1 MSLKIRRAAL
11 SVFFSLSFFLT
22 TVLAIAE
29 VRLEVEPGFH
39 GVFKLGQPFPVS
51 VTLTNLW
58 EPVEG
63 VLEVKVWKG
72 GPSKVV
78 APYTFHYRREV
89 SLAAQSRRRVQFTVD
104 PDSMA
109 RPLNV
114 SFLSITG
121 KVSQEVDLR
130 GHFSPSPLI
139 LLLTGNSGLLSI
151 PIAVDSPVP
160 VVSISADE
168 LPSDARAYHGVW
180 AVVFYEQ
187 SLRDLSSSQ
196 KSALESW
203 LSSGGRIL
211 FLGGLHYALYQEPS
225 IGVFLPVRVLGIK
238 RMSALPSLERYYG
251 KSLSSLGTFLVQESE
266 VVGGRVL
273 VEEEK
278 IPILV
283 EWVRGRGKVLY
294 LSLDVGRPPLSQWD
308 GLSHIFSDLLGVPP
322 ERRPGLWT
330 SWDPSVFS
338 ILLSDS
344 TFFSTRIP
352 LVPFLVSLLLY
363 LGVLLLLAR
372 LWYQQKFSRSI
383 LSVSFLVLVFLF
395 TVGGYVFF
403 DRGAQIID
411 GVLFSSTLLD
421 GQPEG
426 YAEVQSN
433 VGLFS
438 TRRKHYSFQ
447 MQRGWSH
454 LELIQPRL
462 AKKNI
467 SPVEIE
473 DGVRS
478 TSVKFPSKEWDFKLF
493 RIRSV
498 RPFPIRIDAAR
509 QENEIYLELANLSPR
524 DLTECWL
531 IFYGKGYRLGD
542 IPRGSSLVRQFALS
556 PDGKQ
561 LDGPGEKLDIREIPF
576 NDKIRVALFRNSIFP
591 QGQVLTRWG
600 ENSAFI
606 IGWVERDSR
615 RVWVN
620 DRRILSHSYTL
631 FRVPLPLQVEEEEED
646 L

>member
-1 MSLKIRRAAL
+1 MSLKGRRASL
-11 SVFFSLSFFLT
+11 SVFFSLPLFLT

-39 GVFKLGQPFPVS
+39 GVFKLGQPFPVT
-51 VTLTNLW
+51 VTLTNLGG
-58 EPVEG
+58 PMEG
-63 VLEVKVWKG
+63 VLDVKVWKG

-78 APYTFHYRREV
+78 APYPFHYKREV
-89 SLAAQSRRRVQFTVD
+89 SLARQSQRRVQFTVD

-114 SFLSITG
+114 SFSSTTG
-121 KVSQEVDLR
+121 KVSREVSLR

-160 VVSISADE
+160 VVSISVDE
-168 LPSDARAYHGVW
+168 LPSDARAYQGVW

-225 IGVFLPVRVLGIK
+225 AEVFLPVRVLGVK
-238 RMSALPSLERYYG
+238 RMTALPSLERYYG
-251 KSLSSLGTFLVQESE
+251 KSLSTIGPILVQESE

-273 VEEEK
+273 VEEEN

-283 EWVRGRGKVLY
+283 ESARGRGKVMY

-308 GLSHIFSDLLGVPP
+308 GLSRIFSDLLGVAP

-330 SWDPSVFS
+330 SWDPTVFS

-344 TFFSTRIP
+344 TFFSTRVP

-363 LGVLLLLAR
+363 LGVLLLLVR
-372 LWYQQKFSRSI
+372 LWCKQTFSRLI
-383 LSVSFLVLVFLF
+383 LSASFLLLVFLF
-395 TVGGYVFF
+395 TVGGYLFF
-403 DRGAQIID
+403 DRGSQIID

-421 GQPEG
+421 GQPDG

-447 MQRGWSH
+447 MQRGWNH
-454 LELIQPRL
+454 LELVQPRL
-462 AKKNI
+462 AKSNS

-498 RPFPIRIDAAR
+498 RPFPFRIDATR

-524 DLTECWL
+524 DLSECWL
-531 IFYGKGYRLGD
+531 IYYGKGYRLGD
-542 IPRGSSLVRQFALS
+542 IPLGSSLVRQFALS

-561 LDGPGEKLDIREIPF
+561 LDGPGEKLNMREIPF
-576 NDKIRVALFRNSIFP
+576 DDGVRGALFRNSIFP
-591 QGQVLTRWG
+591 QDQVLARWG

-620 DRRILSHSYTL
+620 DRRVLSHSYTL
-631 FRVPLPLQVEEEEED
+631 FRAPIPLQVEEEED